1 MITIEKTIT
10 SKEMKE
16 SLEQKLTR
24 GDNRGKTAIN
34 PSFSSRIMEIDLFPF
49 SIYVSIVLFSSI
61 IFLILFSSWKCDINQ
76 EWRKKSLLLF
86 AYLFLLCG
94 FVHEHNYSFFIHD
107 SNSYIIKYKL

>member
-76 EWRKKSLLLF
+76 EWRKESLLLF

-94 FVHEHNYSFFIHD
+94 FAHEHNYSFFIHD